1 MKRYLKTLFPLIF
14 LMVCLC
20 CTTAS
25 AASVPGKVTG
35 LKATSSDASIK
46 LKWNKASKAKKY
58 AVYRVD
64 NNGGQEK
71 LVKKTSSTSCTVK
84 GTIGVTSYYKVCALN
99 KSGKSGA
106 FSSVIAVTPRVN
118 APKTPSNFYL
128 KSRGSLYVT
137 LKWSRVNNAGGY
149 VIESYN
155 KSTGSYDIIKTI
167 SSSKTKETSI
177 KNLTE
182 NTTYKFRIRSLRKVN
197 GSVIY
202 SSPSDVITVKAV
214 KFSSTVKSVRAP
226 YYTVKVKKTVNAS
239 NLSGGSKITLKA
251 GTKLVVKS
259 KHGSK
264 VKGYTSDGSAIQVKR
279 SFLKY
284 TGLDSRGSD
293 YSTEVKE
300 QFINSTGLGSR
311 TKYFIWISQYTYR
324 TNIFKGSA
332 GNWKL
337 VGSYPCI
344 VGSWNSRTS
353 SGMHRILK
361 KNGSGQYGGPVI
373 TFTPGTGT
381 SSNPNGNAFHNFVN
395 SSRVGAKSHGCVR
408 VNRSVLNY
416 IYSHCPVGTSV
427 YIY

>member
-155 KSTGSYDIIKTI
+155 ESTGSYDIIKTI

-214 KFSSTVKSVRAP
+214 KFSSTVKAVRAP

-284 TGLDSRGSD
+284 TGLCS
-293 YSTEVKE
+293 
-300 QFINSTGLGSR
+300 
-311 TKYFIWISQYTYR
+311 
-324 TNIFKGSA
+324 
-332 GNWKL
+332 
-337 VGSYPCI
+337 P
-344 VGSWNSRTS
+344 
-353 SGMHRILK
+353 
-361 KNGSGQYGGPVI
+361 
-373 TFTPGTGT
+373 
-381 SSNPNGNAFHNFVN
+381 
-395 SSRVGAKSHGCVR
+395 
-408 VNRSVLNY
+408 
-416 IYSHCPVGTSV
+416 SV
-427 YIY
+427 YTIWSIILSKPSLSMESPPKNTSECIRNRRWADRLFACPPPRRPTRRGHWNG

>member
-25 AASVPGKVTG
+25 AASGPGKVTG

-155 KSTGSYDIIKTI
+155 ESTGSYDIIKTI

-214 KFSSTVKSVRAP
+214 KFSSTVKSV
-226 YYTVKVKKTVNAS
+226 
-239 NLSGGSKITLKA
+239 GSFFAITLFFFN
-251 GTKLVVKS
+251 V
-259 KHGSK
+259 
-264 VKGYTSDGSAIQVKR
+264 
-279 SFLKY
+279 
-284 TGLDSRGSD
+284 
-293 YSTEVKE
+293 E
-300 QFINSTGLGSR
+300 
-311 TKYFIWISQYTYR
+311 
-324 TNIFKGSA
+324 
-332 GNWKL
+332 
-337 VGSYPCI
+337 C
-344 VGSWNSRTS
+344 
-353 SGMHRILK
+353 
-361 KNGSGQYGGPVI
+361 
-373 TFTPGTGT
+373 
-381 SSNPNGNAFHNFVN
+381 
-395 SSRVGAKSHGCVR
+395 
-408 VNRSVLNY
+408 
-416 IYSHCPVGTSV
+416 
-427 YIY
+427 